1 MFMKAVL
8 CKHFGPPDS
17 LVIEELASPR
27 AGPGEAVVSVKAA
40 SLNFPDVLIIQ
51 NKYQFK
57 PPLPFSP
64 GSELAGVVKEV
75 GDGVRG
81 FKPGDRVMAFTT
93 YGAFAEEVKTD
104 ASRLIPMPAG
114 MDFTTGAAFL
124 LTYGTTD
131 HALRDRGAL
140 AAGETLL
147 VLGAA
152 GGVGLAAIE
161 IGKALGARVIA
172 CASSDEKLA
181 ACRAHG
187 AEATINYAT
196 EDFRER
202 AKALTDGRG
211 ADVIYDP
218 VGGPYSEPAFRS
230 IAWRGRHLV
239 VGFAAGEIPKLPLNL
254 ALLKGASVV
263 GVFWG
268 DFARREP
275 RRFADSVR
283 QLGRWYE
290 EGKLKPHVSRTL
302 PLEKAADALNL
313 MASRKVTGKLVL
325 TVS

>member
-1 MFMKAVL
+1 MKAVL
-8 CKHFGPPDS
+8 CKQFGPPDS
-17 LVIEELASPR
+17 LVVEEIDSPR
-27 AGPGEAVVSVKAA
+27 AGPGEVVVSVKAA
-40 SLNFPDVLIIQ
+40 SINFPDVLIIQ

-75 GDGVRG
+75 GAGVHG
-81 FKPGDRVMAFTT
+81 FRAGDKVMAFTT
-93 YGAFAEEVKTD
+93 YGAFAEEVKTE
-104 ASRLIPMPAG
+104 ASRLLPLPDKMS
-114 MDFTTGAAFL
+114 FTTGAAFL
-124 LTYGTTD
+124 LTYATTD
-131 HALRDRGAL
+131 HALRDRAAL

-152 GGVGLAAIE
+152 GGVGLAAVE

-181 ACRAHG
+181 VCRDHG
-187 AEATINYAT
+187 ADATINYAA
-196 EDFRER
+196 EDLRER
-202 AKALTDGRG
+202 LKVLTAGHG

-268 DFARREP
+268 DFTRREP
-275 RRFADSVR
+275 ARFADSVR
-283 QLGRWYE
+283 QLARWYG
-290 EGKLKPHVSRTL
+290 EGKLKPHVSQTL
-302 PLEKAADALNL
+302 PLEKAADALKL
-313 MASRKVTGKLVL
+313 MAARQVKGKLVL
-325 TVS
+325 TVG

>member
-1 MFMKAVL
+1 MKAVL
-8 CKHFGPPDS
+8 CKQFGPPDS
-17 LVIEELASPR
+17 LVVEEIDSPR
-27 AGPGEAVVSVKAA
+27 AGPGEVVVSVKAA
-40 SLNFPDVLIIQ
+40 SVNFPDVLIIQ

-75 GDGVRG
+75 GAGVQG
-81 FKPGDRVMAFTT
+81 FRAGDKVMAFTT
-93 YGAFAEEVKTD
+93 YGAFAEEVKTE
-104 ASRLIPMPAG
+104 ASRLLPLPDKMS
-114 MDFTTGAAFL
+114 FTTGAAFL
-124 LTYGTTD
+124 LTYATTD
-131 HALRDRGAL
+131 HALRDRAAL

-152 GGVGLAAIE
+152 GGVGLAAVE

-181 ACRAHG
+181 VCRDHG
-187 AEATINYAT
+187 ADATINYAA
-196 EDFRER
+196 EDLRER
-202 AKALTDGRG
+202 LKVLTAGHG

-218 VGGPYSEPAFRS
+218 VGGPYSVPAFRS

-268 DFARREP
+268 DFTRREP
-275 RRFADSVR
+275 ARFADSVR
-283 QLGRWYE
+283 QLARWYG
-290 EGKLKPHVSRTL
+290 EGKLKPHVSQTL
-302 PLEKAADALNL
+302 PLEKAADALKL
-313 MASRKVTGKLVL
+313 MAARQVKGKLVL
-325 TVS
+325 TVG

>member
-1 MFMKAVL
+1 MKAVL
-8 CKHFGPPDS
+8 CKQFGPPDS
-17 LVIEELASPR
+17 LLVEDLPSPR
-27 AGPGEAVVSVKAA
+27 AGPGEAVISVKAA

-64 GSELAGVVKEV
+64 GSELAGVVKEA
-75 GDGVRG
+75 GPGVEG
-81 FKPGDRVMAFTT
+81 FRPGDRVMAFTT
-93 YGAFAEEVKTD
+93 YGAFAEEVKTE
-104 ASRLIPMPAG
+104 ASRLIPLPEK
-114 MDFTTGAAFL
+114 MDFVTGAAFV

-172 CASSDEKLA
+172 AASSEDKLA
-181 ACRAHG
+181 VCRQHG
-187 AEATINYAT
+187 ADGTINYAA
-196 EDFRER
+196 EDLRER
-202 AKALTDGRG
+202 LKALTEGRG
-211 ADVIYDP
+211 PNVIYDP
-218 VGGPYSEPAFRS
+218 VGGSYSEPAFRS

-239 VGFAAGEIPKLPLNL
+239 VGFAAGEIPRLPLNL

-268 DFARREP
+268 DFVRREP
-275 RRFADSVR
+275 KAFAASLAELAGWYARGLVKPVIDARLPMSALPEAYARMGSRLVR
-283 QLGRWYE
+283 
-290 EGKLKPHVSRTL
+290 GKLL
-302 PLEKAADALNL
+302 
-313 MASRKVTGKLVL
+313 LVNA
-325 TVS
+325 